1 MRPRNT
7 GQCGRAE
14 GGVDFL
20 KRLSVPLQAD
30 EERGVAEVDAAAD
43 DHVVPFGLVVGAP
56 EATCPSGVEVG
67 AKLACVIDPDGHS
80 QGGEVVD
87 RLASGS
93 TERSADETDHTALR
107 WLKTGVALAVAATD
121 SPRLQ
126 RSL

>member
-1 MRPRNT
+1 MRPP
-7 GQCGRAE
+7 E

-20 KRLSVPLQAD
+20 KRLSVPFQAD
-30 EERGVAEVDAAAD
+30 EERRVAQVDAAAD
-43 DHVVPFGLVVGAP
+43 DHVVPFGLVIGAP
-56 EATCPSGVEVG
+56 EAARPCGVVVG
-67 AKLACVIDPDGHS
+67 SKLAWVIDPDGHP

-107 WLKTGVALAVAATD
+107 WLKTRVALAVAATD